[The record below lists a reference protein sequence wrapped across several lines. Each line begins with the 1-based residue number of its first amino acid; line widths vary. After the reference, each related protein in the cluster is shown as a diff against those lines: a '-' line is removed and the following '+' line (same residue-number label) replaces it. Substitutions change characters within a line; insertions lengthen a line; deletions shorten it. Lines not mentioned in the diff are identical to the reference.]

1 MGFPH
6 FLIFGLRF
14 SVNRKIV
21 LLRPTIIIMAATEI
35 SSSGEITSSFENIS
49 DVFTAYTEIPSGG
62 FNRLYKAKRYGK
74 WFVLKGLKPEHQHKE
89 VYINLLTKEF
99 ELGVKM
105 DHPHIVHTMSLERD
119 PIAGPCIVMEYVDGI
134 TLREFLRQRPTRQTR
149 TKIVK
154 EILSAMSYWHS
165 LQVIHRDLKP
175 DNILVTR
182 NGHNVKIIDFGL
194 ADSDWHGI
202 LKQPAGSDKY
212 SAPEQKAGNVPLDSR
227 ADIYAF
233 GIILRQIFPHGY
245 GRIVR
250 KCTRKDRER
259 RFRNADEILS
269 WMDRHKRTIPTLVVL
284 AALAVIGAA
293 AWMFWTKTQEHPAEE
308 QPIETNETQTVSEPY
323 GDVVEKEEIPY
334 QAPSQEL
341 SSQVE
346 TPAKTPNTVVEKTDG
361 EQIPAEVQKSV
372 EQAVDTL
379 FRRFWDWNK
388 SAEARGL
395 SAVEK
400 LSEYVQSD
408 FFKNNYEIRER
419 HREAVLNDVVHR
431 YPQCER
437 QREALVI
444 FYNTLFA
451 NKMIA
456 VNNVVVGW
464 QRAAE

>member
-1 MGFPH
+1 MA
-6 FLIFGLRF
+6 
-14 SVNRKIV
+14 VND
-21 LLRPTIIIMAATEI
+21 P

-49 DVFTAYTEIPSGG
+49 DVFTAYAEIPSDG

-74 WFVLKGLKPEHQHKE
+74 WFVLKGLKPDFQQKA
-89 VYINLLTKEF
+89 VYNELLTKEF
-99 ELGVKM
+99 ELGVQM
-105 DHPHIVHTMSLERD
+105 DHPNIAHTFSFETD
-119 PIAGPCIVMEYVDGI
+119 PVAGPCIVMEYVDGC
-134 TLREFLRQRPTRQTR
+134 TLKEFLAQKPSAAVRR
-149 TKIVK
+149 KITK
-154 EILSAMSYWHS
+154 EILSAMSYFHGK
-165 LQVIHRDLKP
+165 QIVHRDLKP
-175 DNILVTR
+175 DNILITH

-233 GIILRQIFPHGY
+233 GVVLRQIFTHGY
-245 GRIVR
+245 GGVVR
-250 KCTRKDRER
+250 KCTQPDREK

-269 WMDRHKRTIPTLVVL
+269 WMDRHKRTIPTLVIL

-308 QPIETNETQTVSEPY
+308 QPIETNETQTLSEPS
-323 GDVVEKEEIPY
+323 VEFEKKEEIPY
-334 QAPSQEL
+334 QAPSQEQ
-341 SSQVE
+341 SNQVE

-379 FRRFWDWNK
+379 FRQFWSWKK
-388 SAEARGL
+388 SAETRGL

-419 HREAVLNDVVHR
+419 HRAAVLNDVVHR
-431 YPQCER
+431 YPQCEG

-456 VNNVVVGW
+456 VNNVVQEW
-464 QRAAE
+464 QKDAR

>member
-1 MGFPH
+1 MHPIKI
-6 FLIFGLRF
+6 LMA
-14 SVNRKIV
+14 VND
-21 LLRPTIIIMAATEI
+21 P

-49 DVFTAYTEIPSGG
+49 DVFTAYAEIPSDG

-74 WFVLKGLKPEHQHKE
+74 WFVLKGLKPDFQQKA
-89 VYINLLTKEF
+89 VYNELLTKEF
-99 ELGVKM
+99 ELGVQM
-105 DHPHIVHTMSLERD
+105 DHPNIAHTFSFETD
-119 PIAGPCIVMEYVDGI
+119 PVAGPCIVMEYVDGC
-134 TLREFLRQRPTRQTR
+134 TLKEFLAQKPSAAVRR
-149 TKIVK
+149 KITK
-154 EILSAMSYWHS
+154 EILSAMSYFHGK
-165 LQVIHRDLKP
+165 QIVHRDLKP
-175 DNILVTR
+175 DNILITH

-233 GIILRQIFPHGY
+233 GVVLRQIFTHGY
-245 GRIVR
+245 GGVVR
-250 KCTRKDRER
+250 KCTQPDREK

-269 WMDRHKRTIPTLVVL
+269 WMDRHKRTIPTLVIL

-308 QPIETNETQTVSEPY
+308 QPIETNETQTLSEPS
-323 GDVVEKEEIPY
+323 VEFEKKEEIPY
-334 QAPSQEL
+334 QAPSQEQ
-341 SSQVE
+341 SNQVE

-379 FRRFWDWNK
+379 FRQFWSWKK
-388 SAEARGL
+388 SAETRGL

-419 HREAVLNDVVHR
+419 HRAAVLNDVVHR
-431 YPQCER
+431 YPQCEG

-456 VNNVVVGW
+456 VNNVVQEW
-464 QRAAE
+464 QKDAR